1 MDVLRDDLAEAL
13 EDLEEGEKE
22 KAHEL
27 IEEHLQRA
35 NRMRQAVERLEDVLD
50 DHIDALDELSHRTED
65 VDLASIRES
74 IDELRETMDEDERI
88 REALED
94 LEAVFADGS

>member
-22 KAHEL
+22 KAHDL
-27 IEEHLQRA
+27 IEEHLERA
-35 NRMRQAVERLEDVLD
+35 TRMRRAVERLEAVLD
-50 DHIDALDELSHRTED
+50 DHIDALDDLSHRTED
-65 VDLASIRES
+65 VDIASIRES
-74 IDELRETMDEDERI
+74 IDELRGAMDEDERI
-88 REALED
+88 RTALDD

>member
-13 EDLEEGEKE
+13 EDLEEGD
-22 KAHEL
+22 KAEAHDL
-27 IEEHLQRA
+27 IEEHLERA
-35 NRMRQAVERLEDVLD
+35 TRMRRAIERLEDVLD

-74 IDELRETMDEDERI
+74 IDGLRETMDEDERI
-88 REALED
+88 REALDE
-94 LEAVFADGS
+94 LESVFADSS